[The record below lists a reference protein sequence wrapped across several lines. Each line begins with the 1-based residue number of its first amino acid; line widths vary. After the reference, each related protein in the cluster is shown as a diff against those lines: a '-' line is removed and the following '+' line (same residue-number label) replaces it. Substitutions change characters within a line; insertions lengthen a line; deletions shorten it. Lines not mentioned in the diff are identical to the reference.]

1 MKAIDIAQKVILY
14 LLGIPVL
21 IVLLDAVFNAF
32 EGQED
37 NAVVSTVHDLAEVF
51 TPEFTTTMFADQGFG
66 QTALLT
72 LAFYGVVALLVWAVF
87 RGIRA
92 AVRPKASTPS

>member
-1 MKAIDIAQKVILY
+1 
-14 LLGIPVL
+14 
-21 IVLLDAVFNAF
+21 
-32 EGQED
+32 
-37 NAVVSTVHDLAEVF
+37 VF

-72 LAFYGVVALLVWAVF
+72 LAFYGIVALLVWAVF

>member
-32 EGQED
+32 DGQED
-37 NAVVSTVHDLAEVF
+37 NSVVRTVHELGELF

-72 LAFYGVVALLVWAVF
+72 LAFYGIVALAVWAVF

-92 AVRPKASTPS
+92 VARPRGKRDD